1 VTYSAIVTLSI
12 ITVLHTVYRD
22 AVKELA
28 TYSTPMDI
36 RAATASTTAAA
47 AAAAAVVA
55 TVTVV

>member
-1 VTYSAIVTLSI
+1 MTYSAIVTLSI

-47 AAAAAVVA
+47 AAAAVA

>member
-1 VTYSAIVTLSI
+1 MTYSAIVTLSI
-12 ITVLHTVYRD
+12 IAVLHTVYRD

-47 AAAAAVVA
+47 AAVA

>member
-1 VTYSAIVTLSI
+1 MTYSAIVTLSI

-47 AAAAAVVA
+47 AAAAAVA